1 MTTRHTIFGMGLLA
15 WAAALP
21 ALGQQGLGGGGPRHG
36 DFDGP
41 PPFEHRQG
49 MRDAD
54 LKDALGVSDE
64 QWKALQPKVA
74 RVQELQRDV
83 AVGHGPAMGMG
94 GGPGMP
100 PPGFAMGAPGG
111 QGGGGRH
118 GGGPQG
124 GRRGPTSR
132 PAGGHGPTSRPSH
145 AGGPPGG
152 AFGAPDGE
160 GHDFADHHGPRGG
173 GPGGGFGPHT
183 AGKPSKVMERFFDLQ
198 EALDDKDAKPEDLKA
213 KVEAFH
219 QARDEARSELTK
231 AEAELRGTL
240 TPMQEAALISM
251 GVLD

>member
-1 MTTRHTIFGMGLLA
+1 MTPRHTILGMGLLA
-15 WAAALP
+15 LAAALP
-21 ALGQQGLGGGGPRHG
+21 AFGQQGPGGGPRHG

-41 PPFEHRQG
+41 PPFEQRHG

-54 LKDALGVSDE
+54 VKDALGVSDE

-74 RVQELQRDV
+74 RVQDLQHDV

-100 PPGFAMGAPGG
+100 PGFAMGAPGD
-111 QGGGGRH
+111 QAGGGRH

-132 PAGGHGPTSRPSH
+132 PAGGHGPTSRPAN

-152 AFGAPDGE
+152 AAFGAPDWQ
-160 GHDFADHHGPRGG
+160 GHDRADHHGPG
-173 GPGGGFGPHT
+173 GGGFGAHHDV
-183 AGKPSKVMERFFDLQ
+183 KPSKVMERFFDLQ

-213 KVEAFH
+213 KIEAFH

-231 AEAELRGTL
+231 AEAELRGAV
-240 TPMQEAALISM
+240 TPMQEATLITM